1 MRLYIIILT
10 KKVNEITIHSNGTF
24 FYRTSD
30 NASHVVING
39 TIVVNNRGR
48 HGSRTI
54 QGQIYLNSGTV
65 NKIEIYFD

>member
-10 KKVNEITIHSNGTF
+10 KEVKENTIHSNGIF

-39 TIVVNNRGR
+39 TTVINNGRR

-54 QGQIYLNSGTV
+54 QGQICFKFWNR
-65 NKIEIYFD
+65 K